1 MSYIIYRGKLIPT
14 DPETQRLREAMQRRV
29 FGPPLWQRLL
39 IRFGIA
45 AGLVYLLVQLA
56 QHSVG
61 PVYLP

>member
-14 DPETQRLREAMQRRV
+14 DPETQRLREGIQRRV

-56 QHSVG
+56 HYSVG

>member
-1 MSYIIYRGKLIPT
+1 MSYIIHRGKLIPR
-14 DPETQRLREAMQRRV
+14 DPEMYRLRQAMQRHV

-45 AGLVYLLVQLA
+45 AGLVYLLVQYALD
-56 QHSVG
+56 SVG

>member
-1 MSYIIYRGKLIPT
+1 MY
-14 DPETQRLREAMQRRV
+14 RLRQAMQRHV

-45 AGLVYLLVQLA
+45 AGLVYLLVQYALD
-56 QHSVG
+56 SVG